1 VRLSAIYTEN
11 HPDLRAAKRKV
22 ESLEQATAA
31 ESATPSSAAKRSTT
45 AMSNSAVARIDRR
58 IAALRDRLKVIDA
71 QRSNLRGRLGQMDVA
86 LVKSPQVERG
96 LAALT
101 RDYQNAQKKYEEI
114 VAKRMT
120 AQVAENLE
128 EDQKAE
134 RFAVLEPPTLPDRPV
149 KPDRRKLLAFSLI
162 LAMVAP
168 VGLVSVMETLHGT
181 VRGVGQISA
190 ILGQKPL
197 VTVPLIPVAAE
208 LASRRKT
215 YLFMGLGAL
224 LVIGLILVAV
234 HFLVLP
240 LDMILMK
247 TLIRLG

>member
-1 VRLSAIYTEN
+1 
-11 HPDLRAAKRKV
+11 
-22 ESLEQATAA
+22 
-31 ESATPSSAAKRSTT
+31 
-45 AMSNSAVARIDRR
+45 
-58 IAALRDRLKVIDA
+58 
-71 QRSNLRGRLGQMDVA
+71 MDVA
-86 LVKSPQVERG
+86 LVKSPQIERG
-96 LAALT
+96 LAGLT

-114 VAKRMT
+114 VAKKMT

-149 KPDRRKLLAFSLI
+149 KPDRRKLLAFSVI
-162 LAMVAP
+162 LAMVTP
-168 VGLVSVMETLHGT
+168 VGLVSIMETLHGT

-197 VTVPLIPVAAE
+197 VTIPLIPVAAE
-208 LASRRKT
+208 LASRRRS
-215 YLFMGLGAL
+215 YLFMALGAVL
-224 LVIGLILVAV
+224 LIGLILVAV

-247 TLIRLG
+247 ALIRLG